1 MQTANAHDDWVK
13 LTGAIKP
20 KDIRGLRNLGHIP
33 KLSITESPLL
43 TVKTA
48 SAFSALKSVSHLWL
62 WCDVTRTAMRHI
74 LAIPGLREI
83 DVLAIVNP
91 GKLGLFSSAESLEVF
106 RGNHY
111 LTEADLL
118 AVTSCRS
125 LREIGAQ
132 YSSLTPRVVEAL
144 LDLPELRTLDL
155 EGTAFD
161 DKMAASISNSNR
173 LVSLDIGNTRLT
185 RKGLSHLCTMKQLRS
200 LDIWAA
206 NITESDLDLLAQLPT
221 LTYLSLGNMEGL
233 STFNAESLL
242 PRLKAISSLQL
253 VWLDGIAL
261 NPKQQ
266 AELESRYAKVII
278 T

>member
-1 MQTANAHDDWVK
+1 MQIANTRDDWVE
-13 LTGAIKP
+13 LSGAIKP
-20 KDIRGLRNLGHIP
+20 QDIRVLRNLGHIP
-33 KLSITESPLL
+33 KLSITKSPLL

-118 AVTSCRS
+118 AVTSCRT

-132 YSSLTPRVVEAL
+132 CSLLTPRVVEAL
-144 LDLPELRTLDL
+144 LDLPELHTLDL

-161 DKMAASISNSNR
+161 DNMAASISNANQ

-200 LDIWAA
+200 LDIWAT
-206 NITESDLDLLAQLPT
+206 NITEPDLELLAQLPN
-221 LTYLSLGNMEGL
+221 LEYLSLGNMEGL
-233 STFNAESLL
+233 PSFRAESLL
-242 PRLKAISSLQL
+242 PRLKTISSLQR

-261 NPKQQ
+261 NTEQQ
-266 AELESRYAKVII
+266 TELESRYAKVTI